1 VRDLAARFV
10 KSRVDVS
17 AGTQQTY
24 DVNLGRILPALGSH
38 IAADL
43 TPADVAEFATS
54 LKLARESARKTI
66 STLAQVLDFG
76 DVHPN
81 PARSKRVKLSGERA
95 EEVHPPTAAHVI
107 AVFGALPSAYRLP
120 LLVLDATGMRVG
132 ELESLRWGDVDE
144 PERRWRVS
152 KARTKT
158 RQGRWVPVPENVFQA
173 VLDTVPREDRDLEAQ
188 VFAGFANTRFRTSLA
203 RACKATG
210 TPLFSPHD
218 LRHRRATLWH
228 LSGMPAAEAAGK
240 LGHSPTEH
248 LRTYA
253 HVVLDRTELDYSALI
268 SDMSETGNDH
278 AVHTPVHTSM

>member
-1 VRDLAARFV
+1 VA
-10 KSRVDVS
+10 SE
-17 AGTQQTY
+17 
-24 DVNLGRILPALGSH
+24 
-38 IAADL
+38 L
-43 TPADVAEFATS
+43 TAADVAEFAAG
-54 LKLARESARKTI
+54 LELARESARKTI

-81 PARSKRVKLSGERA
+81 PARSKRVKLSGDRA
-95 EEVHPPTAAHVI
+95 EEVHPPTATHVT
-107 AVFGALPSAYRLP
+107 AVFGALPKACKLP

-152 KARTKT
+152 KAKTKT
-158 RQGRWVPVPENVFQA
+158 RTGRWVPVPQNVFQA
-173 VLDTVPREDRDLEAQ
+173 VLDVVPREDRDLEAQ
-188 VFAGFANTRFRTSLA
+188 VFAGFANTRFRTALA

-253 HVVLDRTELDYSALI
+253 HVVLDRTEIPASTLVDTL
-268 SDMSETGNDH
+268 GNDR
-278 AVHTPVHTSM
+278 AVHTPVHTSS